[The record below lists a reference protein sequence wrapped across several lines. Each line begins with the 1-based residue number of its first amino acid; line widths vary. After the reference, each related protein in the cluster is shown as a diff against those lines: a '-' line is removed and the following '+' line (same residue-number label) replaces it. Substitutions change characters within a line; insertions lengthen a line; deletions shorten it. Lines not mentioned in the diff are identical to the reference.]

1 MDNKANETQKNP
13 PKIKDIVRRY
23 DNNGFLYWGVVNTVS
38 PRNVV
43 VLWQTGEYEQIAVKE
58 FRDTRWLN

>member
-1 MDNKANETQKNP
+1 MDLTNNIPNP

-23 DNNGFLYWGVVNTVS
+23 DSNGSLYWGVVNVVT

-43 VLWQTGEYEQIAVKE
+43 ILWQTGEYEQVAVKD
-58 FRDTRWLN
+58 FKDTRWLN